1 MSKVAWACGA
11 GRGRQTDRQGRRQ
24 VSLPASDKRS
34 RRLRPPGGC
43 GMAALLSVFFLGL
56 LWALALPWAV
66 ARAQQAPAGIMAPG
80 DAVVSGFPG
89 TRQENGRA
97 FIDTD
102 GPVVKAFGT
111 SAGLP
116 AAAGQVLRPPA
127 PLQVTAG
134 QAGLVFAIALD
145 NAPAPNIYV
154 AATSLFGLHVVRTN
168 AAGQAEPV
176 TRGGPGTLWM
186 PGQWGAGGGP
196 GSIWKIDGTTG
207 KVSLFADLPNSGAAL
222 GDIAYDPARYQFF
235 VSDLDSGLI
244 YRLDTR
250 GNVLGTYDHG
260 TAGREAAGLQ
270 GVGDDDSRA
279 DLTSADFDADNPNTW
294 GYTDIRRRVRALAV
308 WRGRLYYSV
317 DEGPQIWSVGFAP
330 DGQPAPDARIEID
343 MVTGGLPITD
353 IAFTPQG
360 QMLLA
365 QRGQQLGGADFK
377 AFQMA
382 GQATVLRY
390 ARDPLSGKWDPVNDA
405 YAIGAQPPHRN
416 GAGGVA
422 LSCEGT
428 LWASGDNLRGDDAA
442 TPQGGALRFISGV
455 EALDVRQPLPR
466 VPGGLFIDFDGRSG
480 MAEQAGHA
488 GDVEVFR
495 DCKGPKGE
503 PDVAVSWPGF
513 IPPGDWT
520 PPPAW
525 QPPVWWP
532 PAPRLDIFKNTASCG
547 PDPALPG
554 GRLCSYTID
563 VFNSG
568 GGVYS
573 GFLNVT
579 DTPGP
584 GVSLVPP
591 PGGSVAWACAQPG
604 GPGAPVRC
612 ASVFPVALPPG
623 AGETLVLTMRV
634 PPAAPAAA
642 FGNCASL
649 PGGASDCLPV
659 LPPPGGGAG
668 PWWPFGLDI
677 AKRNMGC
684 TQFTGGLRC
693 RIRISVRNPGFG
705 FFFGPLAVNDAP
717 GPGVAYVPAVTNV
730 SGDGWACSQAG
741 AGNAI
746 SCSAGGV
753 SLPPFSSSVF
763 EFRIFIPG
771 GSPAASYDDCA
782 TLAGGGPTSCITIT
796 NRADLQLTKTM
807 LGRCTGFINKTC
819 RFNITVTNIGTATF
833 NQPITVREALFP
845 TALPPGAT
853 LQAVSAPWS
862 CGVLPRPVDPPAVN
876 CSRPPIS
883 LAPGA
888 STSFVMRLQVPFG
901 GWWLQRNCAR
911 VQFADATPG
920 NNLDCAVLIDPANLK
935 LSKKL
940 KGCADAAGGRSCT
953 FAIEVHNDGPDPYR
967 GTMRV
972 VDTLPGGTSFVS
984 ASGAGWSC
992 SASGAVVQ
1000 CSNGGFQNN
1009 PLPAGASTSFDIT
1022 VSVPDA
1028 VSGAVSNCAEV
1039 KHRDDNDAD
1048 NRDCAAIPPKRKEKP
1063 QRPQVCPSG
1072 TTPYPRGVRI
1082 PKGWE
1087 VAARLKNGTRCAR
1100 YAGVQEPPPPPP
1112 EAGPT
1117 CGPGEEPFVST
1128 RKIPRGWRARLVR
1141 RGGRAIWCAAP
1152 RRVEPPRC
1160 APGEERFAN
1169 PRRVPR
1175 GWKVRRVR
1183 RGGRTIWC
1191 ARPVARPCP
1200 PGTHRVGR
1208 YCRPD
1213 RPQCP
1218 PGMKWNGEECV
1229 PVVRPCPPGTHRVG
1243 RYCKPNRP
1251 HCPPRMR
1258 WNGETCVPI
1267 VQRCP
1272 PGMHR
1277 VGRRCV
1283 RNRPKCP
1290 PETRWN
1296 GEVCVPIVR
1305 PCPPGTHRVGRYCRP
1320 NRPHCPPGMKWNGET
1335 CVPRVQRCPPGTHR
1349 AGRHCVPNRPNCPRG
1364 MKWNGEECV
1373 PRVQPCPPGMH
1384 RVGKRCVGK
1393 PKPHRPDVEEGGKP
1407 PVRCPPATRR
1417 IGNECRSIFFR

>member
-1 MSKVAWACGA
+1 MRLVAWACGA
-11 GRGRQTDRQGRRQ
+11 GRGRQAERQAAPLAPDDCPMCLSGRLAGAFRRG
-24 VSLPASDKRS
+24 ASG
-34 RRLRPPGGC
+34 LFLL
-43 GMAALLSVFFLGL
+43 ALAGV
-56 LWALALPWAV
+56 LWAGLSGA
-66 ARAQQAPAGIMAPG
+66 ARAQDAGGVMAPG
-80 DAVVSGFPG
+80 DAVASGFSG
-89 TRQENGRA
+89 TREQDGQKV
-97 FIDTD
+97 IDVD
-102 GPVVKAFGT
+102 GPVVRVFGL
-111 SAGLP
+111 SAGRP
-116 AAAGQVLRPPA
+116 AAGGQVWQPAAPLAITARQAGQVF
-127 PLQVTAG
+127 G
-134 QAGLVFAIALD
+134 IALD
-145 NAPAPNIYV
+145 NAPKPNIYAV
-154 AATSLFGLHVVRTN
+154 ATSLFGLHVVRPD
-168 AAGQAEPV
+168 ASGRPVPV
-176 TRGGPGTLWM
+176 TRGGPGTAWM
-186 PGQWGAGGGP
+186 AGQWGAGGGP

-207 KVSLFADLPNSGAAL
+207 ELSLFASLPSGPAAL

-250 GNVLGTYDHG
+250 GNVLGIYDHG
-260 TAGREAAGLQ
+260 TAGREAAGLER
-270 GVGDDDSRA
+270 VGDDGRQA
-279 DLTSADFDADNPNTW
+279 DITSPDFDADNPNTW

-330 DGQPAPDARIEID
+330 DGQFAPDARIEID

-382 GQATVLRY
+382 GQAQVLRY
-390 ARDPLSGKWDPVNDA
+390 SRDPLSGRWDPVNDA
-405 YAIGAQPPHRN
+405 YGIGAKAPYRN

-422 LSCEGT
+422 LSCDGT
-428 LWASGDNLRGDDAA
+428 IWASGDNLRGDEAGAA
-442 TPQGGALRFISGV
+442 AGAPVRFVSGV
-455 EALDVRQPLPR
+455 EGLSGRDVLPK
-466 VPGGLFIDFDGRSG
+466 VPAGLFIDFDGRDG
-480 MAEQAGHA
+480 APGQAGHA

-495 DCKGPKGE
+495 DCKGPAGE

-513 IPPGDWT
+513 APAGDWT

-532 PAPRLDIFKNTASCG
+532 PAPRLDIFKNAASCV

-554 GRLCSYTID
+554 GRLCTYVID
-563 VFNSG
+563 VFNAG

-579 DTPGP
+579 DAPGP
-584 GVSLVPP
+584 GVALAPP
-591 PGGSVAWACAQPG
+591 AGGSVAWACAQPG
-604 GPGAPVRC
+604 GAGAPVRC

-623 AGETLVLTMRV
+623 AGETLVLTMRI

-649 PGGASDCLPV
+649 PNGASDCLPV

-684 TQFTGGLRC
+684 TQFAGGLRC
-693 RIRISVRNPGFG
+693 RIRITVRNPGFG
-705 FFFGPLAVNDAP
+705 FFFGPLSVNDAP
-717 GPGVAYVPAVTNV
+717 GPGVAYVPAVANV
-730 SGDGWACSQAG
+730 SGDAWSCSQAG
-741 AGNAI
+741 AGAAI
-746 SCSAGGV
+746 ACNTAAV
-753 SLPPFSSSVF
+753 FLPPFSASVF
-763 EFRIFIPG
+763 EFRIFIPA
-771 GSPAASYDDCA
+771 GSPPASYDDCA

-862 CGVLPRPVDPPAVN
+862 CGALPRPVDPPAVN
-876 CSRPPIS
+876 CSRPPIN
-883 LAPGA
+883 LPPGA
-888 STSFVMRLQVPFG
+888 STSFVMRLNVPFG

-940 KGCADAAGGRSCT
+940 KSCSDSGGGRTCV
-953 FAIEVHNDGPDPYR
+953 FAITVRNDGPDPYR

-992 SASGAVVQ
+992 AAAGAVVR
-1000 CSNGGFQNN
+1000 CSNPGFQSN
-1009 PLPAGASTSFDIT
+1009 PLPAGSSTSFDIT

-1028 VSGAVSNCAEV
+1028 VSGAVANCAEV
-1039 KHRDDNDAD
+1039 KHKDDNDAD
-1048 NRDCAAIPPKRKEKP
+1048 NRDCATIPPRKKEK
-1063 QRPQVCPSG
+1063 PQVCPSG
-1072 TTPYPRGVRI
+1072 TTPYPKGVRL
-1082 PKGWE
+1082 PKGW
-1087 VAARLKNGTRCAR
+1087 VVVGGLKNGTRCGR
-1100 YAGVQEPPPPPP
+1100 YEGVQEPPPPPP

-1117 CGPGEEPFVST
+1117 CAPGEEPFVST

-1160 APGEERFAN
+1160 APGERRFAN
-1169 PRRVPR
+1169 PRKVLR
-1175 GWKVRRVR
+1175 GWRVRRVSR
-1183 RGGRTIWC
+1183 AGRTIWC
-1191 ARPVARPCP
+1191 ARPVVRPCP

-1218 PGMKWNGEECV
+1218 PQMRWNGEECV
-1229 PVVRPCPPGTHRVG
+1229 PVVRP
-1243 RYCKPNRP
+1243 
-1251 HCPPRMR
+1251 
-1258 WNGETCVPI
+1258 
-1267 VQRCP
+1267 CP

-1283 RNRPKCP
+1283 RNRPHCP
-1290 PETRWN
+1290 PQTRWN

-1305 PCPPGTHRVGRYCRP
+1305 PCPPGMHRVGRRCKP
-1320 NRPHCPPGMKWNGET
+1320 NRPKCPPQTRWNGEV
-1335 CVPRVQRCPPGTHR
+1335 CVPIVR
-1349 AGRHCVPNRPNCPRG
+1349 
-1364 MKWNGEECV
+1364 
-1373 PRVQPCPPGMH
+1373 PCPPGMH
-1384 RVGKRCVGK
+1384 RVGRRCKPNRPKCPSGTRWNGEICVPRIVIKPPRIHLPPKVHQPEIRQAPRPTPCPPGMVRIKGRCVFD
-1393 PKPHRPDVEEGGKP
+1393 RNDD
-1407 PVRCPPATRR
+1407 
-1417 IGNECRSIFFR
+1417 